1 MQGKQKTCYHIRMAQ
16 EQAGPTLTSITYAGR
31 QTVKFGLIFLVILM
45 VGRIT
50 INAFVAYWKATH
62 PEPPPPPT
70 VGFGLLPP
78 IKFPAQTEDD
88 KPISYKLETATGTTP
103 DFGDRAKVFFM
114 PKATA
119 SLLADQSA
127 KATAAKLDYVFEPQ
141 ALTTELYRWNRSQ
154 PLLST
159 LEMNIRTNSFK
170 ITSNYLSLPELL
182 VNKQV
187 PSGFEAIN
195 RVKTMLK
202 RADLLADDVATASG
216 EIVYLKSLGGELAP
230 AVSQSD
236 ADFIQVDL
244 NRYPVDGI
252 FRMYT
257 PEGYIGSITAIL
269 TGAFESRDSIVELFY
284 NYHQVDYEQVHTY
297 PLRTSQSAWQ
307 ILQAGEGY
315 IAVKGSDDAAVV
327 RTVSLGY
334 FDSFEEQEY
343 LQPVYVFEN
352 ADSGFVGYVPALD
365 PKYIQK

>member
-1 MQGKQKTCYHIRMAQ
+1 MAQ
-16 EQAGPTLTSITYAGR
+16 EAAGPSLTNVTFMGR
-31 QTVKFGLIFLVILM
+31 QTVKFGLIFLVVLM
-45 VGRIT
+45 VGIIT

-70 VGFGLLPP
+70 VGFGTLPG
-78 IKFPAQTEDD
+78 IEFQNQTEED
-88 KPISYKLETATGTTP
+88 KPISYRLETATGATP
-103 DFGDRAKVFFM
+103 DFGDRAKVYFM

-127 KATAAKLDYVFEPQ
+127 KATAAKLDYVFEPT
-141 ALTTELYRWNRSQ
+141 ALTTELYRWNKSQ
-154 PLLST
+154 PVLST
-159 LEMNIRTNSFK
+159 LEMDIRTNNFSL
-170 ITSNYLSLPELL
+170 TSNYLSLPELL
-182 VNKQV
+182 TNKKI
-187 PSGFEAIN
+187 PTGFDAIE
-195 RVKTMLK
+195 RVKSVLK

-244 NRYPVDGI
+244 NRNPIDGV

-257 PEGYIGSITAIL
+257 PEGYVGIINAIVS
-269 TGAFESRDSIVELFY
+269 GAFEGKDSIVELNY
-284 NYHQVDYEQVHTY
+284 NYHAVDYDQIHTY

-307 ILQAGEGY
+307 LMQAGEGY
-315 IAVKGSDDAAVV
+315 IADKGSQDSAVI
-327 RTVSLGY
+327 RTVTLGY

-352 ADSGFVGYVPALD
+352 GETGFLGFVPALD

>member
-1 MQGKQKTCYHIRMAQ
+1 MAQ
-16 EQAGPTLTSITYAGR
+16 ESAGPSLTNVTYMGR
-31 QTVKFGLIFLVILM
+31 QTVKFGLIFLVVLM

-50 INAFVAYWKATH
+50 VNALVAYWKATH

-70 VGFGLLPP
+70 VGFGTLPG
-78 IKFPAQTEDD
+78 IEFPNQTEED
-88 KPISYKLETATGTTP
+88 KPVSYKLETATGTTP

-127 KATAAKLDYVFEPQ
+127 KATAAKLDYVFEPE
-141 ALTTELYRWNRSQ
+141 AITTELYRWSKSK

-159 LEMNIRTNSFK
+159 LEMDIRTNSFS
-170 ITSNYLSLPELL
+170 ISSNYLSLPELL
-182 VNKQV
+182 VNKKI
-187 PSGFEAIN
+187 PSGFDAIE
-195 RVKTMLK
+195 RVKGALK

-244 NRYPVDGI
+244 NRNPIDG
-252 FRMYT
+252 FYRMFS
-257 PEGYIGSITAIL
+257 PEGYRGAISAIV
-269 TGAFESRDSIVELFY
+269 TGAYEGRDSIVELNY
-284 NYHQVDYEQVHTY
+284 NYHDIDYDQVHTY

-307 ILQAGEGY
+307 LMQAGEGY
-315 IAVKGSDDAAVV
+315 VAEKGSEDSAVI
-327 RTVSLGY
+327 RTISLGY
-334 FDSFEEQEY
+334 FDSYEEQSY
-343 LQPVYVFEN
+343 LQPIYVFEN
-352 ADSGFVGYVPALD
+352 DETGFLGFVPALD

>member
-1 MQGKQKTCYHIRMAQ
+1 MAQ
-16 EQAGPTLTSITYAGR
+16 EAAGPSLTNVTYMGR
-31 QTVKFGLIFLVILM
+31 QTVKFGLIFLVVLM
-45 VGRIT
+45 VGRIS

-70 VGFGLLPP
+70 VGFGILPA
-78 IKFPAQTEDD
+78 IEFDTQTEED
-88 KPISYKLETATGTTP
+88 KPVSYKLETATGSTP
-103 DFGDRAKVFFM
+103 DFGDRAKVYFM

-127 KATAAKLDYVFEPQ
+127 KATAAKLDYVFEPT
-141 ALTTELYRWNRSQ
+141 ALTTELYRWNKSQ
-154 PLLST
+154 PVLST
-159 LEMNIRTNSFK
+159 LEMDIRTNNFS

-182 VNKQV
+182 TNKKI
-187 PSGFEAIN
+187 PSGFDAIE
-195 RVKTMLK
+195 RVKSTLK
-202 RADLLADDVATASG
+202 RADLLAADVATASG
-216 EIVYLKSLGGELAP
+216 EIVYLKSLGGELAS

-244 NRYPVDGI
+244 NRYPIDGL

-257 PEGYIGSITAIL
+257 PKGFVGSINAIVS
-269 TGAFESRDSIVELFY
+269 GSFEGKDSIVELNY
-284 NYHQVDYEQVHTY
+284 NYHAVDYEQIHTY

-307 ILQAGEGY
+307 LMQAGEGY
-315 IAVKGSDDAAVV
+315 IAEKGSQNSAVI

-352 ADSGFVGYVPALD
+352 AETGFLGFVPALD
-365 PKYIQK
+365 PKYIQN